1 MVRKRTGQDDE
12 VPLYFGLTPNQVV
25 AYNLAQARALKGWT
39 QDQAAE
45 ALEPHLGAR
54 WSSASYSA
62 AERSVDGNRI
72 RNFEADGIVAFD
84 RAYELPINWL
94 FHPPPPWAPHAVQH
108 NTRTREHEP
117 ARTPPHITTTPA
129 FG

>member
-72 RNFEADGIVAFD
+72 RNFDADEIVAFA
-84 RAYELPINWL
+84 RAFELPITC
-94 FHPPPPWAPHAVQH
+94 ARKS
-108 NTRTREHEP
+108 TRLNSSH
-117 ARTPPHITTTPA
+117 
-129 FG
+129 